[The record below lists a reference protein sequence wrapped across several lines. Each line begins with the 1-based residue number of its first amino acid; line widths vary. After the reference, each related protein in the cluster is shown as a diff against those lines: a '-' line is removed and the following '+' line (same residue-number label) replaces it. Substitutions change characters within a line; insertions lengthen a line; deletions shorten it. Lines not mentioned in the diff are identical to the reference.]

1 MFQFVAGALQ
11 SWQQRGQQIVRIVNE
26 YRCRQSISTPVV
38 LQINSSNAKSDKT
51 TITFTQQHPT
61 TYHQGFSGFFQVEKG
76 KKRNFSG
83 G

>member
-38 LQINSSNAKSDKT
+38 LQIDSSNAKSDKT

-61 TYHQGFSGFFQVEKG
+61 TYHQGFFQVGKG
-76 KKRNFSG
+76 KK
-83 G
+83 